1 MWFFTV
7 LMQRIHGAPPK
18 LVADRVA
25 AMRRKKPPM
34 NENLLNFGPELVSE
48 LAAGMKRF

>member
-18 LVADRVA
+18 LVADRVTA
-25 AMRRKKPPM
+25 LKRKKPPM
-34 NENLLNFGPELVSE
+34 NETLPNFGPELLSE
-48 LAAGMKRF
+48 VAAGMRHF